1 MSAITKGQ
9 VFLSNINAKLII
21 LLIFII
27 PLTTAGSS
35 VLSIIILLCWI
46 LIADFKNDWKL
57 IHRNPVA
64 MAGLFIFVLHIVG
77 LLWTEDMVWGLHV
90 LKKSVKFIFISI
102 FMLYVRESYIKYY
115 IAAFIS
121 SIMLSELFS
130 YGIWFE
136 IISPIKKS
144 SIDNPTAFV
153 THIIYNPFLS
163 LAIYIMLYKVFIE
176 NKKITWVKFVNVFF
190 IITMTINMF
199 ITGGRSGYVGFLVLI
214 FLFIYQYF
222 HGQIIKVM
230 IFTLIISSGIF
241 GSAYMTSNIFNS
253 RVDQTINSVIHFH
266 EIKNTSVGRRF
277 VMAING
283 LEVFLNHPFIGV
295 GTGDSPVE
303 ISKINLVNSPE
314 VRMSKN
320 LHNMY
325 ITEMVQFGMVGLVAL
340 LWLFYSQV
348 RVALSSNDTL
358 LKHLGVTL
366 PILYFTICFGES
378 YLLIHQTGLM
388 FSVMSA
394 FLYKNF
400 RLSN

>member
-1 MSAITKGQ
+1 MSAITKRQ

-64 MAGLFIFVLHIVG
+64 MAGLFIFGLHIVG

-115 IAAFIS
+115 ISAFIS
-121 SIMLSELFS
+121 SIMFSELFS

-144 SIDNPTAFV
+144 SVNDPTAFV
-153 THIIYNPFLS
+153 THIIYNPFLA

-176 NKKITWVKFVNVFF
+176 CKKITWVKSVNVFF

-199 ITGGRSGYVGFLVLI
+199 ITGGRSGYVGFLVLL
-214 FLFIYQYF
+214 FLFVYQYF
-222 HGQIIKVM
+222 HGKIIKVM
-230 IFTLIISSGIF
+230 MFTLIIFSCIF
-241 GSAYMTSNIFNS
+241 GSAYMTGSIFTS
-253 RVDQTINSVIHFH
+253 KVDQTINSVIHFS
-266 EIKNTSVGRRF
+266 EIKNTSVGRRLA
-277 VMAING
+277 MAING
-283 LEVFLNHPFIGV
+283 LDVFLNHPFIGV

-325 ITEMVQFGMVGLVAL
+325 ITEMVQFGIVGLVAL

-348 RVALSSNDTL
+348 RVALSSNDIL
-358 LKHLGVTL
+358 LKHLGVAL
-366 PILYFTICFGES
+366 PVLYFTICFGES

-400 RLSN
+400 MLSN